1 MSIIKRFKMSKYH
14 ILATVLPLTLL
25 VVAVKF
31 AFNFFGLEPMPKE
44 LASFFPSVL
53 TGIIFLLGFILA
65 GVVTDFKESEKI
77 PNEIAS
83 SIYVIWQEAGII
95 HKSSGSESAKKLLL
109 KIRSFIPSLKKEF
122 FAGRNRTIFDV
133 INSFSDDFAALDAQG
148 VPPGFTLRMRNE
160 QLNLRKFISRI
171 IVIRETDFAPSL
183 YATVRLIVIL
193 FLMIYFLLR
202 IEPFWGGMLIVWF
215 FTFVLFSIMYMIR
228 DMEDPFEYSDGDA
241 RPDEISL
248 AVLDQLQEEV
258 EKYISV

>member
-1 MSIIKRFKMSKYH
+1 MSLIKRFNNSKYH

-25 VVAVKF
+25 VMAIKLVF
-31 AFNFFGLEPMPKE
+31 HLIEFEPMPKE

-83 SIYVIWQEAGII
+83 SLYVIWQEGEII
-95 HKSSGSESAKKLLL
+95 YKTSRSEAAKKLLG
-109 KIRSFIPSLKKEF
+109 KIKSFVPLLKKEF
-122 FAGRNRTIFDV
+122 FTERNRAIFDV

-148 VPPGFTLRMRNE
+148 VATSFTGRLRNE
-160 QLNLRKFISRI
+160 QLNLRKLLSRVV
-171 IVIRETDFAPSL
+171 VIRDTDFAPSL
-183 YATVRLIVIL
+183 YSTVRLIVAL
-193 FLMIYFLLR
+193 FLIIYFLLH

-228 DMEDPFEYSDGDA
+228 DMEDPFEYEDGET

-248 AVLDQLQEEV
+248 AVLDQFQEEV
-258 EKYISV
+258 ERSASM